1 VEIGTNFQHF
11 YNTKDAA
18 ILNMFSPDAYFGM
31 IKESCGESSMPTVD
45 ALSLMDN
52 QGVVAVWLD
61 LQNINTEGDKFE

>member
-1 VEIGTNFQHF
+1 
-11 YNTKDAA
+11 
-18 ILNMFSPDAYFGM
+18 MFSPDAYFGM
-31 IKESCGESSMPTVD
+31 IKENCGESSMPTVD